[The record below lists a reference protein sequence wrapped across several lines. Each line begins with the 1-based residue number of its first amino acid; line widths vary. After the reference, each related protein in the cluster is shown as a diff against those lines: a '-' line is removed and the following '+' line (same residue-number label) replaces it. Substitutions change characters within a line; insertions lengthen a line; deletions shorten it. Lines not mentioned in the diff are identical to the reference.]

1 MLEKT
6 TVDCLGGLGA
16 GIGHC
21 SYNVTWAQWYLK
33 STTTQLFA
41 QQPIL
46 AIEKKKTSNLLLL
59 SHVRESTCDPPQRTS
74 NAESVSMLWRHHE
87 LYNCIS
93 PFSKHFPHHYLT
105 HLTQDLYLTP
115 DNSQMAYW
123 TASFFIRFDV
133 SNNIR
138 FWIRK
143 ISKHLFSS
151 ALRRNRYFYIRP

>member
-46 AIEKKKTSNLLLL
+46 AIKKKTSNIILF

-74 NAESVSMLWRHHE
+74 NAERVSMLWRHHE
-87 LYNCIS
+87 TYDSIS

-105 HLTQDLYLTP
+105 HLTQDLYSTP

-123 TASFFIRFDV
+123 TVSFFTRLDV

-138 FWIRK
+138 FWIVK
-143 ISKHLFSS
+143 ISYHLISL
-151 ALRRNRYFYIRP
+151 ALRPIRYFL